1 MITKKILLL
10 ILIVLVGIIYN
21 INRNNNMTSLKK
33 SIIILVRQASR
44 WSTAAQQDK
53 SPLVSLLHANY
64 GAGFLWAL
72 KDIATDKEINSAIP
86 ELDIKKF
93 TKKIVDIQDMST
105 KKVTNICPQFVG
117 ESMDTM
123 LLTLAGN
130 KY

>member
-1 MITKKILLL
+1 MNNNKYLL
-10 ILIVLVGIIYN
+10 ISLIILIGILIYN
-21 INRNNNMTSLKK
+21 MNKTDFTSSSKK

-105 KKVTNICPQFVG
+105 KNGTNVCPQFVG
-117 ESMDTM
+117 EGIDSM
-123 LLTLAGN
+123 LLKLA
-130 KY
+130 

>member
-1 MITKKILLL
+1 MNNNKYLL
-10 ILIVLVGIIYN
+10 ISLIILIGILIYN
-21 INRNNNMTSLKK
+21 MNKTDFTSSSKK

-105 KKVTNICPQFVG
+105 KNVTNVCPQFVG
-117 ESMDTM
+117 EGIDSM
-123 LLTLAGN
+123 LLKLA
-130 KY
+130 